1 MALPI
6 ITDIAAVAK
15 RRRKERCADESCYES
30 LVDVDVSYLPKVPK
44 VARQCWLVAKERI
57 VAARKMIMAVPESL
71 THSQRKEVL
80 NDAEGALMTGFNHLL
95 TEEQASPQA
104 PTLAPPT
111 RSCYECRRQLVSNH
125 KTRVSLLLHSLRRKV
140 ST

>member
-44 VARQCWLVAKERI
+44 VARVAKL
-57 VAARKMIMAVPESL
+57 ACCKRKDRGSQEDDNGCSRKPNTL
-71 THSQRKEVL
+71 TTKRDSQRCSRCV
-80 NDAEGALMTGFNHLL
+80 DDWF
-95 TEEQASPQA
+95 
-104 PTLAPPT
+104 
-111 RSCYECRRQLVSNH
+111 
-125 KTRVSLLLHSLRRKV
+125 
-140 ST
+140 